1 MDDPSLASE
10 MIKLLRDELERIR
23 EQIREER
30 SVSREVNVSLTFL
43 NA

>member
-23 EQIREER
+23 AQIRDAR
-30 SVSREVNVSLTFL
+30 AVSQLQEDQVSTMT
-43 NA
+43 A